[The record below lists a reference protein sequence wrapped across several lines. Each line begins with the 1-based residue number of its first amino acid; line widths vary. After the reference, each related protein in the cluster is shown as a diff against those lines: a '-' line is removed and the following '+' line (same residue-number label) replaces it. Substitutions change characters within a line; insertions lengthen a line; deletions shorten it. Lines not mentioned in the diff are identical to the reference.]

1 MMKYNVKIFSAF
13 NEKLV
18 GPNKL
23 FKELKYSGST
33 YNMLFTHESNVSFL
47 AVIDQQ
53 SIWTNNQLITQTIS
67 NSSSNALQLKI
78 IKMVD
83 KMHLKIVQIEATFN
97 CKGEAQS
104 HQVEFQIRNP
114 DDKFFVQN
122 FFFKKLIQKSMFF

>member
-18 GPNKL
+18 GLNKL

-33 YNMLFTHESNVSFL
+33 YNMLFTHESNVSLL

-67 NSSSNALQLKI
+67 NASSNALQLKI
-78 IKMVD
+78 VKMVD
-83 KMHLKIVQIEATFN
+83 KMHLKIVQVEATFN

-104 HQVEFQIRNP
+104 Y
-114 DDKFFVQN
+114 
-122 FFFKKLIQKSMFF
+122 